1 MSSKTKAQKNAA
13 QKPDA
18 ETNEEAVS
26 TEMTAPGDEPT
37 AEASQADAPA
47 DTDAAAES
55 SDPAQPN
62 GPDAGDAAQPN
73 QSEADESAQPK
84 EPVTESP
91 EAVASIEIV
100 AEAPATDGLSTR
112 LTRVVNAILTSGK
125 PDAVHSLH
133 KVELIVGTLK
143 TSLGAAIEACE
154 AIGDE
159 ALKAELKSLHAVL

>member
-1 MSSKTKAQKNAA
+1 MSSKTKAQKTAA
-13 QKPDA
+13 QKPEA
-18 ETNEEAVS
+18 ETNEEAAS
-26 TEMTAPGDEPT
+26 TEVTATGDESA

-47 DTDAAAES
+47 QSDAAAET

-62 GPDAGDAAQPN
+62 EPDAGDPAQPN
-73 QSEADESAQPK
+73 QSEADETAQPK

-91 EAVASIEIV
+91 AFIETV
-100 AEAPATDGLSTR
+100 AEAPAQAATDGLSTR
-112 LTRVVNAILTSGK
+112 LTRAVNAILTSGK
-125 PDAVHSLH
+125 ADAVHSLH